1 MPAKHANLR
10 CAVTWAQRSS
20 TTEPEKNHIYMTIVV
35 PDVDSKNLKLDL
47 QSSSLEYTG
56 YSESKKATYH
66 VKMDLFAEIDPKE
79 SKINHSSRWIELV
92 LQKKELNEEYWP
104 RLLKDKQKVHY
115 IKTNFDKVRAITHEL
130 SLSHTDFFFPVGR

>member
-1 MPAKHANLR
+1 MSIKHANLE

-79 SKINHSSRWIELV
+79 SKINHSSRWTELV

-115 IKTNFDKVRAITHEL
+115 IKTNFDKVRNITRQL
-130 SLSHTDFFFPVGR
+130 SLRCADFFFLVGR

>member
-1 MPAKHANLR
+1 MSTKHTNVE

-79 SKINHSSRWIELV
+79 SKINHSSRWTELV

-115 IKTNFDKVRAITHEL
+115 IKTNFDKVRNITHQL
-130 SLSHTDFFFPVGR
+130 SMDCADFRSLVGR